1 MIKFRGFYYGGFGS
15 MEENEK
21 LEECKESA
29 ELIGEI
35 EIKETE
41 KTEVL
46 EEVNQ
51 ENTEQERTK
60 IHTESLGDISIPE
73 VEIESSLDVV
83 LPKMQSM
90 ISAQEKLNKSME
102 MVARSTTAQ
111 NQLAETI
118 KQIAAAG
125 ERAAQAVFP
134 IAQQVANQVHQMQQ
148 TISPIAQQIANQ
160 VHALSDVFDSVGAIG
175 KRIQTALNA
184 FDYYDKLSDLREMA
198 QRHEEATLKFKT
210 IMVELGFPPHD
221 YMPINITGRIIQMYE
236 EKGIEYTRRFIERFM
251 CMFVYNKEILIEMRN
266 SWQQAEWLEKRLP
279 IINTVIEGHLNGY
292 YMLTVPAILAQMEG
306 ILVEGILKLEAV
318 APDEQIKFRHQ
329 KSFLG
334 QFLLGDKGSFSF
346 DEQIEEFYLNTVLAN
361 FDRGKEVESDLSR
374 HAILHGED
382 VDYGT
387 KVNSLKGILIFDYL
401 FDKLNEAYKDIE
413 KSKSEIKRQKEVEQS
428 KKRTRNASGKKPKGY
443 RKKVTAK

>member
-1 MIKFRGFYYGGFGS
+1 
-15 MEENEK
+15 MEGNEK

-29 ELIGEI
+29 EPIEEI

-51 ENTEQERTK
+51 ENTEQERTE
-60 IHTESLGDISIPE
+60 IHTEPLGDTSIPK
-73 VEIESSLDVV
+73 VELESSLDVV
-83 LPKMQSM
+83 LPKMQSV
-90 ISAQEKLNKSME
+90 ISTQESLNKTVEVMT
-102 MVARSTTAQ
+102 RSVGVQ

-118 KQIAAAG
+118 RQIAAVR
-125 ERAAQAVFP
+125 ERVAQGVSSAV
-134 IAQQVANQVHQMQQ
+134 QQIVNQVQ
-148 TISPIAQQIANQ
+148 
-160 VHALSDVFDSVGAIG
+160 ALSSVFDSVGAIG
-175 KRIQTALNA
+175 HRIQETLNS
-184 FDYYDKLSDLREMA
+184 FDFQERLRDLRALAKEA
-198 QRHEEATLKFKT
+198 EETTLSFKT
-210 IMVELGFPPHD
+210 IVVELGFPPHD
-221 YMPINITGRIIQMYE
+221 FMPMYSRRRVIQLYE
-236 EKGIEYTRRFIERFM
+236 EQGIEYTRRFFERYM
-251 CMFVYNKEILIEMRN
+251 CMFVYNKEMLTEMHN

-279 IINTVIEGHLNGY
+279 IISTVIEGHLNGY
-292 YMLTVPAILAQMEG
+292 YMLTVPTILAQMEG

-318 APDEQIKFRHQ
+318 APDEQIKFKHQ

-346 DEQIEEFYLNTVLAN
+346 DEQIEEFYLNTVLVN

-382 VDYGT
+382 VNYGT

-413 KSKSEIKRQKEVEQS
+413 KSKLEIKRQKEIEQS

-443 RKKVTAK
+443 RKKVMAK

>member
-1 MIKFRGFYYGGFGS
+1 
-15 MEENEK
+15 MEGKEK

-29 ELIGEI
+29 ELIEEI

-46 EEVNQ
+46 EDA
-51 ENTEQERTK
+51 
-60 IHTESLGDISIPE
+60 SISK
-73 VEIESSLDVV
+73 VEPQSSLEGA
-83 LPKMQSM
+83 LSRMQSM
-90 ISAQEKLNKSME
+90 ISAQEKLNKSIE
-102 MVARSTTAQ
+102 VVARSTAAQ
-111 NQLAETI
+111 NQVAETI

-125 ERAAQAVFP
+125 ERVARVVVP
-134 IAQQVANQVHQMQQ
+134 ISQQVANQIHQIQQ
-148 TISPIAQQIANQ
+148 TISPIAQQIVNQ

-175 KRIQTALNA
+175 QRIQTALNA

-221 YMPINITGRIIQMYE
+221 FMRINITGRIIQMYE
-236 EKGIEYTRRFIERFM
+236 EKGAEYTRRFIERFM

-279 IINTVIEGHLNGY
+279 IISTAVEGHLNGY
-292 YMLTVPAILAQMEG
+292 YTLTVPAILAQMEG

-382 VDYGT
+382 VNYGT
-387 KVNSLKGILIFDYL
+387 KVNSLKCILIFDYL
-401 FDKLNEAYKDIE
+401 FDKLHEAYKDIE
-413 KSKSEIKRQKEVEQS
+413 KSKLEIKRQKEIEQS

-443 RKKVTAK
+443 RKKVAGNYHS

>member
-1 MIKFRGFYYGGFGS
+1 
-15 MEENEK
+15 MEEKEK
-21 LEECKESA
+21 LEECEESA
-29 ELIGEI
+29 ELIEEI

-46 EEVNQ
+46 EDV
-51 ENTEQERTK
+51 
-60 IHTESLGDISIPE
+60 SISK
-73 VEIESSLDVV
+73 VEPQSSLEGA
-83 LPKMQSM
+83 LSRMQSM
-90 ISAQEKLNKSME
+90 ISAQEKLNKSIE
-102 MVARSTTAQ
+102 VVARSTAAQ
-111 NQLAETI
+111 NQVAETI

-125 ERAAQAVFP
+125 ERVAQVVVP
-134 IAQQVANQVHQMQQ
+134 ISQQVANQIHQIQQ
-148 TISPIAQQIANQ
+148 TISPIAQQIVNQ

-175 KRIQTALNA
+175 QRIQTALNA

-221 YMPINITGRIIQMYE
+221 FMRINITGRIIQMYE
-236 EKGIEYTRRFIERFM
+236 EKGTEYTRRFIERFM

-279 IINTVIEGHLNGY
+279 IISTAVEGHLNGY
-292 YMLTVPAILAQMEG
+292 YTLTVPTILAQMEG

-346 DEQIEEFYLNTVLAN
+346 DEQIEEFYLNTVLVN

-382 VDYGT
+382 VNYGT
-387 KVNSLKGILIFDYL
+387 KVNSLKCILIFDYL
-401 FDKLNEAYKDIE
+401 FDKLHEAYKDIE
-413 KSKSEIKRQKEVEQS
+413 KSKLEIKRQKEIEQS

-443 RKKVTAK
+443 RKKSSGKLS